1 MPVYLQRVRFTVHT
15 KNQFLAGTNSPVKL
29 GFEIEERHVH
39 PKLSPGL
46 HFEALDHPSHD
57 DFQSGKA
64 DSYEISFGTGTLGT
78 GFEGQPIV
86 AGLQFDSL
94 EDARSLHLHLKIEG
108 SDQWIF
114 DRFALGGFFVEV
126 RPSSSGVGPAE
137 PIELGWVEM
146 AKHHGD
152 VALSTDPSEG
162 DDEYEIE
169 LNGTFR

>member
-29 GFEIEERHVH
+29 GVEIEERHVH
-39 PKLSPGL
+39 PKLPPGT
-46 HFEALDHPSHD
+46 HYEALDDPRHD

-94 EDARSLHLHLKIEG
+94 DDARSLRLHLKIEG

-114 DRFALGGFFVEV
+114 DRYALGGFFVEA
-126 RPSSSGVGPAE
+126 PSSGASGGRAQVE
-137 PIELGWVEM
+137 IGWVEM